1 MAKPF
6 GDGASPL
13 NEKVLS
19 NSLQRR
25 VMVEIEKSEVC
36 EAGCGDVESQ
46 LKREFNRLRGLLG
59 FGFELELVWIPG
71 AGKGLSAEVKDGR
84 LYIYEEVPEKALQ
97 ALRHELVDY
106 LITSKIV
113 EPLVSLINTLIK
125 SREAEI
131 YRAKE
136 VVVEKLVKLLG

>member
-1 MAKPF
+1 
-6 GDGASPL
+6 
-13 NEKVLS
+13 
-19 NSLQRR
+19 
-25 VMVEIEKSEVC
+25 MVEIEKSKVC
-36 EAGCGDVESQ
+36 EAGCGDIESQ
-46 LKREFNRLRGLLG
+46 VRREFDRLKDLLG

-71 AGKGLSAEVKDGR
+71 AGKGLSAEVKEGR
-84 LYIYEEVPEKALQ
+84 LYVYEEELEKALQ
-97 ALRHELVDY
+97 ALKHELVDY

-113 EPLVSLINTLIK
+113 EPLVSLINMLIK

>member
-1 MAKPF
+1 M
-6 GDGASPL
+6 

-19 NSLQRR
+19 NSLQKR
-25 VMVEIEKSEVC
+25 VMVEIEKSKVC
-36 EAGCGDVESQ
+36 EAGCGDIESQ
-46 LKREFNRLRGLLG
+46 VRREFDRLKDLLG

-71 AGKGLSAEVKDGR
+71 AGKGLSAEVKEGR
-84 LYIYEEVPEKALQ
+84 LYVYEEELEKALQ
-97 ALRHELVDY
+97 ALKHELVDY

-113 EPLVSLINTLIK
+113 EPLVSLINMLIK

>member
-1 MAKPF
+1 
-6 GDGASPL
+6 L

-19 NSLQRR
+19 NSLQKR
-25 VMVEIEKSEVC
+25 VMVEIEKSKVC
-36 EAGCGDVESQ
+36 EAGCGDIESQ
-46 LKREFNRLRGLLG
+46 VRREFDRLKDLLG

-71 AGKGLSAEVKDGR
+71 AGKGLSAEVKEGR
-84 LYIYEEVPEKALQ
+84 LYVYEEELEKALQ
-97 ALRHELVDY
+97 ALKHELVDY

-113 EPLVSLINTLIK
+113 EPLVSLINMLIK